1 MLFYVALLK
10 ILPLLIKLK
19 PTSIYMYVVSPS
31 AEIEM
36 FTQVVYLNVDEFW
49 LLQLISLPL
58 GNFFLLNS

>member
-19 PTSIYMYVVSPS
+19 PTSVYMYVVSPS
-31 AEIEM
+31 AELEM
-36 FTQVVYLNVDEFW
+36 FPPVVYLNADEFW

-58 GNFFLLNS
+58 GNVFLLNS